1 MRSPNGRASPISR
14 NLRWYFRTFADQS
27 ICMVDLKEAVAAAK
41 GEMRTIEMEGTTQ
54 TIGNASTSFV
64 AGK

>member
-1 MRSPNGRASPISR
+1 
-14 NLRWYFRTFADQS
+14 
-27 ICMVDLKEAVAAAK
+27 MVDLKEAVAAAK

-54 TIGNASTSFV
+54 AIGNASTNFV